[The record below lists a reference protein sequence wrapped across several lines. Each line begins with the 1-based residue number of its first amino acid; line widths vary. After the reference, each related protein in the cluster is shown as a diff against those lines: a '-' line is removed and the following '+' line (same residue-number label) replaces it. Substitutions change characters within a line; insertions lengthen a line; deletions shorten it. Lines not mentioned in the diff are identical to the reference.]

1 MAFIPGKKTKKAA
14 HGGVIAALDVGS
26 TKICCLIARADDP
39 NKIKVIGVGHQSS
52 QGVRAGTIVNMED
65 AEAAIGNAVHAA
77 EQMAGVTIRD
87 VYVNVSGGHPT
98 SQTLGVEVAI
108 LDQEVTEVDLRR
120 ALAQGRAQH
129 RIPENEVIHAIP
141 VSYSLDGNRGIRDPR
156 GMFGDRLG
164 VALHIVTAHSGPL
177 RNLHTCVGR
186 CHLDIEGMAVSPY
199 ASGLSCLVEDELD
212 LGVTCIDMGGGTTT
226 IAVFSEGNLVY
237 TSCVPAGGAHVTN
250 DIARGLTT
258 PVGHAERM
266 KILYGNAMTSSADE
280 REMINVP
287 LVGEDDRVQGN
298 QVPKS
303 QLGRIIQ
310 PRLEEIFELVRSRLE
325 AGGMAKLAGR
335 RVVLTGGAAQLPGTR
350 ELAQQILDKQVRIG
364 KPARVVGLSEA
375 TSGPA
380 FATAAGLLI
389 QATRQHHTEL
399 PAGSP
404 ATAASGNLLG
414 RVGSWLREN
423 L

>member
-1 MAFIPGKKTKKAA
+1 MAFIPGKKPKKAA

-26 TKICCLIARADDP
+26 TKVCCLIARTDEP
-39 NKIKVIGVGHQSS
+39 GVIKIVGVGHQSS
-52 QGVRAGTIVNMED
+52 HGVRAGIIVNMED
-65 AEAAIGNAVHAA
+65 AEAAIGNAVHTA
-77 EQMAGVTIRD
+77 EQMAGVTVRD
-87 VYVNVSGGHPT
+87 VFVNVSGGHPT
-98 SQTLGVEVAI
+98 SQLVGVEVAV
-108 LDQEVTEVDLRR
+108 LDQEVSEIDLRR
-120 ALAQGRAQH
+120 ALVQGRAQH

-141 VSYSLDGNRGIRDPR
+141 VGYSLDGNRGIRDPR

-164 VALHIVTAHSGPL
+164 VQLHIVTANSGPL
-177 RNLHTCVGR
+177 RNLQTCVAR
-186 CHLDIEGMAVSPY
+186 CHLDIEGVAVSPY
-199 ASGLSCLVEDELD
+199 ASGLSCLVEDEVD

-237 TSCVPAGGAHVTN
+237 TDCVAVGGTHVTN

-266 KILYGNAMTSSADE
+266 KILYGNAMSSSADE
-280 REMINVP
+280 REMIDVP
-287 LVGEDDRVQGN
+287 LVGEDDRTQAN

-303 QLGRIIQ
+303 LLVGIIQ

-325 AGGMAKLAGR
+325 QSGRAKQAGR

-350 ELAQQILDKQVRIG
+350 ELAQLVLDKQVRVG
-364 KPARVVGLSEA
+364 RPGRVVGLSES

-389 QATRQHHTEL
+389 QATRQHTEL
-399 PAGSP
+399 PAGGP
-404 ATAASGNLLG
+404 AVAMPGNLLG
-414 RVGSWLREN
+414 RVGLWLREH

>member
-1 MAFIPGKKTKKAA
+1 MAFIPGKKPKKAA

-26 TKICCLIARADDP
+26 SKVCCLIARADDP
-39 NKIKVIGVGHQSS
+39 SAIKIIGIGHQSS

-87 VYVNVSGGHPT
+87 IFVNISGGHPS
-98 SQTLGVEVAI
+98 SQMVGVEVAV
-108 LDQEVTEVDLRR
+108 LDQEITEIDLRR

-141 VSYSLDGNRGIRDPR
+141 VSYSLDGNRGIKDPR

-164 VALHIVTAHSGPL
+164 VQLHIVTANSGPL
-177 RNLHTCVGR
+177 RNLQTCVAR

-199 ASGLSCLVEDELD
+199 ASGLACLVEDELD

-226 IAVFSEGNLVY
+226 IAVFSESNLVY
-237 TSCVPAGGAHVTN
+237 TDCVPVGGSHVTN

-258 PVGHAERM
+258 PLGHAERM
-266 KILYGNAMTSSADE
+266 KILHGNAMTSSADE
-280 REMINVP
+280 RDMIDVP
-287 LVGEDDRVQGN
+287 LVGEDDRN
-298 QVPKS
+298 QANRVPRS
-303 QLGRIIQ
+303 LLVGIIQ
-310 PRLEEIFELVRSRLE
+310 PRLEEIFELVRSRLD

-350 ELAQQILDKQVRIG
+350 ELAQLVLDKQVRVG
-364 KPARVVGLSEA
+364 RPARVAGLGET

-380 FATAAGLLI
+380 FATAAGLLL
-389 QATRQHHTEL
+389 QATRQHTEL
-399 PAGSP
+399 PVSS
-404 ATAASGNLLG
+404 TAVAVPGNLLG
-414 RVGSWLREN
+414 RVGMWLREN